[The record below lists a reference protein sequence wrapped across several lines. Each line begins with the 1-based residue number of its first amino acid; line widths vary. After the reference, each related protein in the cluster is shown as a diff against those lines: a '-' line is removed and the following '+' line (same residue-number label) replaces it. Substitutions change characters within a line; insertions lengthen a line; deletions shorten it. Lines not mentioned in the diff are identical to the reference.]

1 MITHVSH
8 QTHPVTGRGPAD
20 ITLALFVARDLH
32 LPIPKP
38 RSPEVRAPEV
48 VTPPVPQPQLMGLR
62 TPALRT
68 HRRKVPLNR
77 LTAVRA

>member
-1 MITHVSH
+1 MITHISH
-8 QTHPVTGRGPAD
+8 QITMTGHDPAD
-20 ITLALFVARDLH
+20 ITIALSVARDLH

-38 RSPEVRAPEV
+38 RAPEV
-48 VTPPVPQPQLMGLR
+48 ATRPVPQPQLMGLR
-62 TPALRT
+62 TPAVRT

>member
-8 QTHPVTGRGPAD
+8 AHQITGRHAAD
-20 ITLALFVARDLH
+20 ITLALSIARDLH

-38 RSPEVRAPEV
+38 RAPEV
-48 VTPPVPQPQLMGLR
+48 VVTPVPELMGLR
-62 TPALRT
+62 TPAVRT

>member
-1 MITHVSH
+1 MITHISH
-8 QTHPVTGRGPAD
+8 QITITGHGPAD
-20 ITLALFVARDLH
+20 ISIALLVARDLH

-38 RSPEVRAPEV
+38 RAPEV
-48 VTPPVPQPQLMGLR
+48 VTTPPVPQPQLMGLR
-62 TPALRT
+62 TPAVRT

>member
-8 QTHPVTGRGPAD
+8 QTLQITGRGPAD
-20 ITLALFVARDLH
+20 IGMAISIARDLH

-38 RSPEVRAPEV
+38 RAPEV

-62 TPALRT
+62 TPAVRT

>member
-8 QTHPVTGRGPAD
+8 AHQITGRHAAD
-20 ITLALFVARDLH
+20 ITLALSIARDLH

-38 RSPEVRAPEV
+38 RAPETAPEAV
-48 VTPPVPQPQLMGLR
+48 VTPVPELMGLR
-62 TPALRT
+62 TPAVRT